1 MQFFRNQWI
10 LGKIHQRFD
19 KIQMKQK
26 GASCT
31 NSDYKKMANL
41 GDKGKFWQKWRV
53 LKIHQGFGQIFKKYW
68 KWHVDSCRFLGTW
81 HFFVKIAN
89 LATIHLRFAKIQM
102 RWPTR
107 HIDRWRFLQKWQIW
121 WKWRI
126 WEGVI
131 NEWLAISK
139 WDGDVYE
146 NGKFWPKWQNWEE
159 YMKGLKKIQEII
171 KKATLTI
178 NKHF

>member
-1 MQFFRNQWI
+1 MTKEGCPWLWVFTKMQFFRNQLI

-19 KIQMKQK
+19 KIQMRQK

-31 NSDYKKMANL
+31 NSHYKKMANL
-41 GDKGKFWQKWRV
+41 GDNGKF
-53 LKIHQGFGQIFKKYW
+53 W
-68 KWHVDSCRFLGTW
+68 KWHVDSCRFLGKW

-102 RWPTR
+102 RWPMR
-107 HIDRWRFLQKWQIW
+107 HVDRWRFLQKWQIW

-131 NEWLAISK
+131 NEWLAKMAKLGRIHERFEQNSK
-139 WDGDVYE
+139 
-146 NGKFWPKWQNWEE
+146 
-159 YMKGLKKIQEII
+159 EII

>member
-19 KIQMKQK
+19 KIQMRQK

-107 HIDRWRFLQKWQIW
+107 HVDRWRFLQKWQIW

-131 NEWLAISK
+131 NEWLAKNWNEMAKNGLFII
-139 WDGDVYE
+139 GDVYE
-146 NGKFWPKWQNWEE
+146 NGKIGKNTWKVWTKFKRD
-159 YMKGLKKIQEII
+159 YKKSY
-171 KKATLTI
+171 LD
-178 NKHF
+178 N